1 MGIILS
7 SNRYIQVLASQILIA
22 LHQACIVYSENKMNW
37 WLARATGDHPGKAS
51 SYELNLFYIFH
62 FNAN

>member
-1 MGIILS
+1 
-7 SNRYIQVLASQILIA
+7 
-22 LHQACIVYSENKMNW
+22 MNW

-51 SYELNLFYIFH
+51 SYEQNLFYIFH